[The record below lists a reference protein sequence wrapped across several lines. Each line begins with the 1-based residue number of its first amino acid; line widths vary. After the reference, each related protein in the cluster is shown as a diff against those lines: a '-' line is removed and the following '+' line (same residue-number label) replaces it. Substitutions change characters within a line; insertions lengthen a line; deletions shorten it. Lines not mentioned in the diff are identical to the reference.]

1 MENKLR
7 NKRLSKNMKKWLKE
21 LYEEAAKE
29 HCIDASSCTLFAGN
43 VKSKAYASELI
54 NESIEHRMFANML
67 KYLASEIKE
76 G

>member
-1 MENKLR
+1 MNNKLR

-43 VKSKAYASELI
+43 ANNKAYASNLI

-67 KYLASEIKE
+67 KALAQEI
-76 G
+76 